1 MILNQLNMINMKMF
15 KSMNFYI
22 NLFAKDFFM
31 MKILK
36 NIKFQIKST
45 FVLYIMIQ
53 YNRLIF

>member
-1 MILNQLNMINMKMF
+1 MKMF